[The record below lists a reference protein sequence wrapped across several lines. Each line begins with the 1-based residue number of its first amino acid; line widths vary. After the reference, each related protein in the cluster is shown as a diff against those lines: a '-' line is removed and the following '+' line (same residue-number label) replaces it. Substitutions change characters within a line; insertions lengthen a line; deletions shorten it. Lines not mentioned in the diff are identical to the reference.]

1 MNLDKPSVRIHPT
14 GKRRFGKVENRR
26 KFDQERGEVVKGKR
40 MLLPHWTE
48 RIAKGSCWSFI
59 QVFYDSVTSP
69 QYLWFVIMRNNVNP
83 LISVLWIQRFFGLE
97 ISEAFFGSFEMTW
110 FIQTARHDMRKGHTL
125 FCILKYIPKNNSG
138 SGGLRELI
146 QSYGIC
152 CYKSKRS
159 SRNCFKIWRL
169 EQIHHPS
176 WQPKA
181 AEAAEHETGHD
192 KMEAEAH
199 HEEEWLVHFCWCGSQ
214 LSQLAW
220 YICLY
225 SFIIEL

>member
-1 MNLDKPSVRIHPT
+1 MISDYAEQRQPIDFRSLNPDIFWARKKLPSSAPSRWH
-14 GKRRFGKVENRR
+14 
-26 KFDQERGEVVKGKR
+26 
-40 MLLPHWTE
+40 
-48 RIAKGSCWSFI
+48 GSSR
-59 QVFYDSVTSP
+59 Q
-69 QYLWFVIMRNNVNP
+69 
-83 LISVLWIQRFFGLE
+83 G
-97 ISEAFFGSFEMTW
+97 
-110 FIQTARHDMRKGHTL
+110 HDMRKGHTL
-125 FCILKYIPKNNSG
+125 FCILKYTQKQDNSG

-146 QSYGIC
+146 QSYRMC
-152 CYKSKRS
+152 YYKSHQETASKFLR
-159 SRNCFKIWRL
+159 F

-199 HEEEWLVHFCWCGSQ
+199 HEEEWLVHLCWCGSQ

-220 YICLY
+220 YIYIYICLY